1 MDEFEQRWLAFVRRF
16 ADAPAQERDAL
27 VADVLEHGLPEAGS
41 EHLLAA
47 DLPTADRVAA
57 EMAVVAASGDSTR
70 SATGGTTRTGRGTS
84 AATPRS
90 CGTS

>member
-16 ADAPAQERDAL
+16 ADAPPTERDAL

-57 EMAVVAASGDSTR
+57 EMAVVAASGVFD
-70 SATGGTTRTGRGTS
+70 AFGYWWHNPDLAWNLCGHHEELGTS
-84 AATPRS
+84 
-90 CGTS
+90 